1 MDRRPLTKMTKTMA
15 FQLLS
20 SILFAQTFANRVH
33 VSLDFPER
41 LRLLIAVDAPLGLL
55 STTHDSCLSRMET
68 LSEHWLVESWK
79 ILSAEKFFFF
89 SKMFLQPIS
98 WQTRKANEESVRGRS
113 ANISLSDFMW
123 NAWISSGVGVRSLAE
138 LMRMVEQC
146 TSMEQVHRTK
156 DVTNQLMFCPSRKN
170 LRVILL
176 DVKKCI
182 SGNDLWQ
189 SLRSMNRKFLK
200 NRSRVPNEGGIF
212 WWRHGSFIGPY
223 YFLLKIL
230 PPPSP
235 GKLWSLLSV
244 GIDNLR
250 TSQKKAR
257 QMPNHA
263 KSFQCHETNSSKI
276 SPLPTSKH

>member
-1 MDRRPLTKMTKTMA
+1 MQHSQYFPPVM
-15 FQLLS
+15 
-20 SILFAQTFANRVH
+20 ILV
-33 VSLDFPER
+33 FPEWR
-41 LRLLIAVDAPLGLL
+41 PFP
-55 STTHDSCLSRMET
+55 
-68 LSEHWLVESWK
+68 EHWLVESWK

-89 SKMFLQPIS
+89 SKMLLQPIS

-123 NAWISSGVGVRSLAE
+123 KAWISSLCPRRVCVDEDGWTVHIHPWSGSIEPETLSINWCFVR
-138 LMRMVEQC
+138 
-146 TSMEQVHRTK
+146 
-156 DVTNQLMFCPSRKN
+156 PRKKQ
-170 LRVILL
+170 RVILL

-182 SGNDLWQ
+182 SGNDLCQ
-189 SLRSMNRKFLK
+189 SLSGMNREFLK
-200 NRSRVPNEGGIF
+200 NRSRVPSEGGIF
-212 WWRHGSFIGPY
+212 WWRRRGFIGPY

-250 TSQKKAR
+250 TSRKKAR

-263 KSFQCHETNSSKI
+263 KSFQCNETNSSKI
-276 SPLPTSKH
+276 SPPPSSRH